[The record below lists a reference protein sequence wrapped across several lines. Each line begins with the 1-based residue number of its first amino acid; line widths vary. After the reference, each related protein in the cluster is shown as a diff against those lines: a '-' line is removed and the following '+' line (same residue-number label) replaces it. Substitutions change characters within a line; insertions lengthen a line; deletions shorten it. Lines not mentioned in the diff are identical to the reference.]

1 MTVISNRETLTAGT
15 DSCPAAGIAVRVWL
29 FGALSNLSVER
40 PLVLNFAAGFTVR
53 DVINEIGKRCGPVFL
68 NQVLCAEGSLLR
80 CCRLFADG
88 SPVDELDAPL
98 GTDGSAIEVE
108 MILLMGYEGG

>member
-1 MTVISNRETLTAGT
+1 MTVIGNRGSVNTESPPWPTAQV
-15 DSCPAAGIAVRVWL
+15 AVRVWL
-29 FGALSNLSVER
+29 FGALSTLSSER
-40 PLVLNFAAGFTVR
+40 PLVLNFTPGFTVR
-53 DVINEIGKRCGPVFL
+53 DVINELGNRCGPAFL

-98 GTDGSAIEVE
+98 GADGSAIEVE
-108 MILLMGYEGG
+108 IILLMGYEGG